1 MQLGIRL
8 AIAMAIVSGVTGVA
22 AAENDAQ
29 KDATAV
35 DEACFA
41 ASYEKSHGPV
51 KKIFLRGR
59 DRALAIELWGV
70 PHMWLFT
77 APMLPCG
84 KAGANLDC
92 TIECDGGHFF
102 IAFDK
107 AGHARV
113 STKRLSMIPF
123 LDTAVP
129 GSVDADEIRNT
140 GVYDLATAPPEICT
154 TAFDIAGRA
163 GAVLRAGDFT
173 PRVLSLERMLSELGY
188 FAEVPDWYFT
198 AKTEASLR
206 LFQKAMG
213 LNETGVADDS
223 TMRLLRSEAKRGE
236 GC

>member
-1 MQLGIRL
+1 MQLGVGL
-8 AIAMAIVSGVTGVA
+8 AIVVAMASGMAGVA
-22 AAENDAQ
+22 AAANEVQ
-29 KDATAV
+29 KDAPVV
-35 DEACFA
+35 DETCFA
-41 ASYEKSHGPV
+41 GNYEKSHGPV
-51 KKIFLRGR
+51 KEIFLRGR

-70 PHMWLFT
+70 PHLRLFT
-77 APMLPCG
+77 APVLPC
-84 KAGANLDC
+84 KKNGANLDC
-92 TIECDGGHFF
+92 ETECDGGHFF
-102 IAFDK
+102 LAFDK
-107 AGHARV
+107 TGHARV

-140 GVYDLATAPPEICT
+140 GVYDLATAPQEICT
-154 TAFDIAGRA
+154 TAFDMAGRA

-198 AKTEASLR
+198 ARTEASLR

-213 LNETGVADDS
+213 LSETGVADDS
-223 TMRLLRSEAKRGE
+223 TMRLLRSATKRGE